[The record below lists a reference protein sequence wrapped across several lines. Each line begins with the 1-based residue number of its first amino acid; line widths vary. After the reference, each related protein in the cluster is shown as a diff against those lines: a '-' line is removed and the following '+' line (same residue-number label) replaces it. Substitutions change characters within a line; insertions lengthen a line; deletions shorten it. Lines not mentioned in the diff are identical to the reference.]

1 MAVSMGGAL
10 WYRLSIRAEATMA
23 RSKNGQAIRESQ
35 RTAEKITLLNEFI
48 SEAEA
53 QSDLATWRRGRAVLG
68 YIQGKSVAQMTVE
81 LDVSLAAI
89 KKWIRWYDVHGVKG
103 LWTRTAPGA
112 AHRLSEQQL
121 AQLKEVIRAGP
132 QAAGFT
138 AGVWNGPMVK
148 HWIENNF
155 GVSYHSQH
163 IPRLLHRL
171 GFSVQRPRKLL
182 ARADVEAQRQWI
194 EVRLP
199 AIKKKPRSAEVRL
212 SSKTKPAS
220 GSTGPCTK
228 RGRRSESNHGC
239 RPMVCA
245 RQPTCSVQLQ

>member
-1 MAVSMGGAL
+1 MGGAP

-23 RSKNGQAIRESQ
+23 RSRNGQAIRESQ
-35 RTAEKITLLNEFI
+35 RTAEKLTLLNEFI

-53 QSDLATWRRGRAVLG
+53 QSDLATWRRGRAVIG

-81 LDVSLAAI
+81 LDVSLAAV
-89 KKWIRWYDVHGVKG
+89 KKWIRWYDVRGVQG

-112 AHRLSEQQL
+112 AHRLSEQQV
-121 AQLKEVIRAGP
+121 AQLKEVIKAGP

-148 HWIENNF
+148 HWIEKNF
-155 GVSYHSQH
+155 GVSYHSHH

-182 ARADVEAQRQWI
+182 ARADAQAQRQWI

-199 AIKKKPRSAEVRL
+199 AIKKKLRNAEA
-212 SSKTKPAS
+212 SSFLRTKPAS
-220 GSTGPCTK
+220 GSTGPCT
-228 RGRRSESNHGC
+228 RHGHQSASNHAC
-239 RPMVCA
+239 RPSVCA
-245 RQPTCSVQLQ
+245 RPPMCSEQSQ